1 MDFGN
6 CFCVIGSN
14 IAQHRSTF
22 SQLWRLMNWSPHI
35 LQDKSVRYA
44 FCHFRPA
51 FTSILTN
58 TTLWYF
64 CELGT
69 LSILGWQFINNK
81 TQHRTMWASKMK
93 DSLTTWPVMITIDD
107 GSWWIMMMHDDA
119 SFRSSG
125 VPGFQG
131 SRVPFQSSGSAVNRD
146 WNPTAQEDPR
156 GIWRWERDRPA
167 PAPRSPHPS
176 ALPRSGALADLSS
189 NTTKLRCPKDPKRPQ
204 KTPKASSVLATFA
217 FQVF

>member
-131 SRVPFQSSGSAVNRD
+131 SRVPGFRSSLRARLSI
-146 WNPTAQEDPR
+146 
-156 GIWRWERDRPA
+156 GIETQR
-167 PAPRSPHPS
+167 
-176 ALPRSGALADLSS
+176 
-189 NTTKLRCPKDPKRPQ
+189 PKRIQ
-204 KTPKASSVLATFA
+204 EASGVGSETVLLQLQGHRI
-217 FQVF
+217 QVPCHAAEP